1 MKNKENEYPGYIQY
15 PEDVKK
21 RVENVFAW
29 TLEHNPYP
37 ESIRDRILWIHSME
51 KALKHIES
59 ESLLLSEIAQK

>member
-1 MKNKENEYPGYIQY
+1 MKDIGNKYQEYMRC
-15 PEDVKK
+15 PEDVK
-21 RVENVFAW
+21 RRIENIFAW

-37 ESIRDRILWIHSME
+37 ESIRDRITWIHSME